1 MTRSQRITIAFL
13 SLIALSLAVA
23 LGIYAFR
30 SLQTIAQQP
39 LGPALP
45 SMPTQSPPPTW
56 TVLANA
62 TQTQGVNQ
70 VVQQAT
76 LAPTSTP
83 GPMCGGPMLMNVL
96 VIGAD
101 ARGDNYLYGLG
112 DAIRL
117 VRVDFMTPK
126 ISALEFPRDL
136 WVEIPHISDNLNGQD
151 HEKLNQAYLYGQP
164 GFKYWDDPSEGSGL
178 TALTLNKN
186 FGASIDHYVTV
197 NMRTF
202 EHIIDAMGG
211 IEVEIPNEDV
221 AKTADLAVGTHLLNG
236 AQALKLARNRQ
247 GGSFERAD
255 NQNLVLCAV
264 RKKLASPQI
273 IPQIPAMIETFQ
285 DNIRTDFTPE
295 QLAQLA
301 CLATRMPPENI
312 TLASFPGDLFK
323 QTRVFDPVFD
333 KRIAILDADFAILS
347 DFVTRF
353 QLGTWPL
360 PSTSSASSSVIDEED
375 APSVCQ

>member
-13 SLIALSLAVA
+13 SFIALSLAVA
-23 LGIYAFR
+23 LGIYAYG
-30 SLQTIAQQP
+30 SLRTMAQQP

-45 SMPTQSPPPTW
+45 FMPAQTLPPTW
-56 TVLANA
+56 TASPGA
-62 TQTQGVNQ
+62 APTQPIGQ
-70 VVQQAT
+70 VAQAT
-76 LAPTSTP
+76 LRPTSTP
-83 GPMCGGPMLMNVL
+83 GPLCGGPMLMNVL

-101 ARGDNYLYGLG
+101 ARGDNYTYGLG

-136 WVEIPHISDNLNGQD
+136 WVEIPHIADNLNGQD

-186 FGASIDHYVTV
+186 FGANIDHYVTV

-211 IEVEIPNEDV
+211 IEVEIPNDEV
-221 AKTADLAVGTHLLNG
+221 AKTADLSVGKHVLNG

-312 TLASFPGDLFK
+312 VLASFPGDLFK

-333 KRIAILDADFAILS
+333 KRIAILEADFTILS
-347 DFVTRF
+347 DFVARF
-353 QLGTWPL
+353 QSGTWPIA
-360 PSTSSASSSVIDEED
+360 SAASESSSVIDEED
-375 APSVCQ
+375 APSICQ

>member
-1 MTRSQRITIAFL
+1 
-13 SLIALSLAVA
+13 
-23 LGIYAFR
+23 
-30 SLQTIAQQP
+30 
-39 LGPALP
+39 
-45 SMPTQSPPPTW
+45 
-56 TVLANA
+56 
-62 TQTQGVNQ
+62 
-70 VVQQAT
+70 
-76 LAPTSTP
+76 
-83 GPMCGGPMLMNVL
+83 
-96 VIGAD
+96 
-101 ARGDNYLYGLG
+101 
-112 DAIRL
+112 
-117 VRVDFMTPK
+117 
-126 ISALEFPRDL
+126 
-136 WVEIPHISDNLNGQD
+136 
-151 HEKLNQAYLYGQP
+151 QP

-211 IEVEIPNEDV
+211 IEVDIPNEDV
-221 AKTADLAVGTHLLNG
+221 AKTADLSVGKHLLNG

-333 KRIAILDADFAILS
+333 KRIAILEADFAILS
-347 DFVTRF
+347 DFVSRF

-360 PSTSSASSSVIDEED
+360 PAAASTSSSVIDEED
-375 APSVCQ
+375 APSICQ